1 MMKTCTMCK
10 VEFPKTLEYFSKNG
24 KYLRNQCKACNKI
37 RITAWKKANQDKI
50 KAGSKVYREA
60 NAERIK
66 KVSATWE
73 KANSKKRYAAT
84 KSWRKEN
91 PEKVSA
97 MNKAWRALN
106 PENERARSNKR
117 RALILGNG
125 HTPYTEEQVLK
136 TYGTNCN
143 ICSLTVDLIAARR
156 VGIPGWENGLHI
168 DHLIPISKGGPDT
181 LENVRPTHGLCNI
194 TKHNKEIYENQTT

>member
-1 MMKTCTMCK
+1 MKTCTICK
-10 VEFPKTLEYFSKNG
+10 NEFPKNLEFFSKNG

-66 KVSATWE
+66 KVSAAWE

-106 PENERARSNKR
+106 PENERARSNKY
-117 RALILGNG
+117 RALKLGNE
-125 HTPYTEEQVLK
+125 HSAYTEKQVLE
-136 TYGTNCN
+136 TYGTDCN
-143 ICSLTVDLIAARR
+143 ICNLPIDLNIARQC
-156 VGIPGWENGLHI
+156 GIPGWQNGLHI

-181 LENVRPTHGLCNI
+181 LDNVRPTHGLCNI
-194 TKHNKEIYENQTT
+194 TKNNKEQYEVQMA